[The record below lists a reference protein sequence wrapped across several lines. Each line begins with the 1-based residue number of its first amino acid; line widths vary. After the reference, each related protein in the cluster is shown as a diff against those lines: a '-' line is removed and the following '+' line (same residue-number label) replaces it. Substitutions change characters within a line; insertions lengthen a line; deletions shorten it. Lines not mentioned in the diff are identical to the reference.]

1 MPVATARRDGLTN
14 RQRPQMTDAPGTFG
28 ARVLR
33 LFDYRF
39 ALVTPCWRVDR
50 CSRI

>member
-33 LFDYRF
+33 LFDLPVRTRD
-39 ALVTPCWRVDR
+39 ALLARR
-50 CSRI
+50 